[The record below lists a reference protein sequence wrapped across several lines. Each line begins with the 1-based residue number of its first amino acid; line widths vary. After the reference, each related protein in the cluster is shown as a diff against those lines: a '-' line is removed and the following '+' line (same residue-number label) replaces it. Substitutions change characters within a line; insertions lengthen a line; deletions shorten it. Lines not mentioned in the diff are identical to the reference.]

1 MNKMRTALALVA
13 ALFLGVLPARADN
26 YVVRDGLGALQS
38 FCSKLVSTVQYQC
51 PVLYGY
57 AGGAP
62 VAINVDPG
70 TGNLI
75 VTSTISGTA
84 AVTQS
89 GTWSVG
95 INLPLPAGTNLL
107 GKVGIDQTTPGTTN
121 GVQLT
126 AGTALAG
133 KVGIDQTTPGTTNA
147 VAPIS
152 GQDGVAGNSG
162 NVSATTQRVVL
173 ATDVALPAGTNLL
186 GTTGID
192 QTTPGTTNGV
202 VDAATSATGSAVPAK
217 ASYIGANGSGNLTG
231 LIQADGS
238 AKIDVSTATTTQL
251 VALSSGKKIYVTHW
265 DVIAASTGNI
275 KLVYGTGSACGTG
288 TTDLTGNYN
297 LTAQAGISA
306 GGGLGPILVVPASN
320 ALCATTSAAVQMSGA
335 VSYTQF

>member
-1 MNKMRTALALVA
+1 MIKNLKAAFALAASLLLTTA
-13 ALFLGVLPARADN
+13 LPARADN
-26 YVVRDGLGALQS
+26 YVVRDGLGALQT
-38 FCSKLVSTVQYQC
+38 FCSKQVSTLQYQC

-62 VAINVDPG
+62 VAINVDPS

-75 VTSTISGTA
+75 VNSTILGTA

-89 GTWSVG
+89 GGWSVS
-95 INLPLPAGTNLL
+95 LLAGSALV

-126 AGTALAG
+126 AGSAIAG
-133 KVGIDQTTPGTTNA
+133 KVGLDQTTPGTTNL
-147 VAPIS
+147 VALIS
-152 GQDGVAGNSG
+152 GQNGVAGNSG

-173 ATDVALPAGTNLL
+173 ATDVALPAGTNLM
-186 GTTGID
+186 GKVGID

-238 AKIDVSTATTTQL
+238 VKIDVSTATTTQL
-251 VALSSGKKIYVTHW
+251 VALSSGKKIYITHW
-265 DVIAASTGNI
+265 DVISAGVGNI
-275 KLVYGTGSACGTG
+275 KLVYGTGAACGTG
-288 TTDLTGNYN
+288 TTDLTGYYN
-297 LTAQAGISA
+297 LAGQAGISA
-306 GGGLGPILVVPASN
+306 GGGLGPVLVVPASN